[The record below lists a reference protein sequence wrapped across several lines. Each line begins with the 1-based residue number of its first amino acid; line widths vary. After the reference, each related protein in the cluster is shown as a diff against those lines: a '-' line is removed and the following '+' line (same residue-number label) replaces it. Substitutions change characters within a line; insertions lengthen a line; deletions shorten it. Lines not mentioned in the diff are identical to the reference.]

1 VSITETI
8 EDNRP
13 ELGTEHCAGRA
24 TMQGIV
30 MSEGMG
36 IGIEIGRIGVIV
48 GTDKDGTD
56 SDGTDNEGID
66 NEGIDKDGMDKDG
79 MDKDGMDKDGM
90 EIDGMD
96 KDGRDRD
103 GKISVGM
110 GVGDSVGVGNGP
122 RLVHPAV
129 GQMDTLAFRHVPT
142 LTPVSDDTLAPTV
155 KHNAARP
162 SPKFPRSD

>member
-24 TMQGIV
+24 TIQGIV

-48 GTDKDGTD
+48 GTDKDGID

-66 NEGIDKDGMDKDG
+66 SDGIDNDGIDNDG
-79 MDKDGMDKDGM
+79 IDNDGM
-90 EIDGMD
+90 ERDGID